1 MMIKNRD
8 GTILPLF
15 VASIFL
21 SAFLLFSIQPL
32 FAKMV
37 LPQLGGAPGVWSV
50 AMVFF
55 QAALLAGYLYAH
67 VLVRYLSVK
76 LSILTHLAVTALGF
90 TALPFALSKLVGA
103 PPVDGQIVWLLALFT
118 LSIGLPFF
126 ALSANGPLLQAWF
139 STSGHKQARDPY
151 FLYAASNTGSLLA
164 LLSYPVVFEPNLTL
178 AAQSHLWEIGY
189 GIFIAALAL
198 TGLAVRG
205 ISSSLTKENHMTVEA
220 APGWQLRMTWTG
232 LSFVASG
239 LLVAVTA
246 HLSMDV
252 AAVPFLWVIPLALYL
267 LTFII
272 AFSVRPLISLSRLAA
287 LTPFAVMPMLLLLIS
302 GYHLSWPLTLA
313 FHLLSFF
320 TLALLCHLT
329 LFTKRPTAA
338 HLTQFYFYLSLGG
351 VLGGIFAAL
360 LAQYLFITIAEYP
373 ILIVAAFF
381 ALPGIIPA
389 YKTTLLKNLLF
400 VVAVLLLAALA
411 GLVLK
416 RPYGEGIMWIAV
428 LVVVGT
434 VLIADRKNALRFQ
447 LLTAGALAFLPFLKT
462 EPSHYV
468 TKRSFFGVHRVYDTQ
483 DGKFRVL
490 QHGTTIHGAQSNVEA
505 LKTQPLT
512 YYAKDHNFGQ
522 MLTAFRGR
530 RKIDLIGAIGLGSG
544 SMACHLLP
552 GEHIRFFEIDPTVVT
567 LATTEFSFLK
577 NCAPDAP
584 IELGDARL
592 TLAKEQDHRFDVLIV
607 DAFTSDSVPVHLLTQ
622 QAIKLYFSKL
632 KDDGVVLLHIS
643 NRNLEMRSML
653 STSAAELSL
662 AALYRQEQPKPEDLD
677 KMITPS
683 EVVLLAKHES
693 AFGMLPTM
701 EGWKKPEPGPT
712 PAWTDDYSNIFGAMM
727 RRLMNERYDQ
737 EKPAHP

>member
-1 MMIKNRD
+1 MSTKTLNRV
-8 GTILPLF
+8 ILPLF
-15 VASIFL
+15 VVSIFL

-67 VLVRYLSVK
+67 VLARYLPIK
-76 LSILTHLAVTALGF
+76 LAVLAHLAVTALGF
-90 TALPFALSKLVGA
+90 TALPFALSRLVGA
-103 PPVDGQIVWLLALFT
+103 PPVEGQVFWLLALFT

-139 STSGHKQARDPY
+139 STSGHRDAEDPY

-164 LLSYPVVFEPNLTL
+164 LLSYPVLFEPNLTL
-178 AAQSHLWEIGY
+178 AHQSGVWAVGY
-189 GIFIAALAL
+189 GVMIAALAL
-198 TGLAVRG
+198 VGLAVYKARP
-205 ISSSLTKENHMTVEA
+205 LLLENNDSPRP
-220 APGWQLRMTWTG
+220 APLWRQRFAWTG
-232 LSFVASG
+232 LSFIASG

-246 HLSMDV
+246 HLSTDV
-252 AAVPFLWVIPLALYL
+252 AAVPFLWVLPLALYL

-272 AFSVRPLISLSRLAA
+272 AFSARPLISLQRLAT

-302 GYHLSWPLTLA
+302 GYHLIWPLTLA

-329 LFTKRPTAA
+329 LFTQRPSAVF
-338 HLTQFYFYLSLGG
+338 LTQFYFYLSLGG

-360 LAQYLFITIAEYP
+360 LSQYLFSTIAEYP

-381 ALPGIIPA
+381 AFPGILKA
-389 YKTTLLKNLLF
+389 YKTSFLQNLLF
-400 VVAVLLLAALA
+400 VIAVLLFAAMV

-416 RPYGEGIMWIAV
+416 RPYGEGIMWLTV
-428 LVVVGT
+428 LVIVGT
-434 VLIADRKNALRFQ
+434 VLIADRKNVLRFQ
-447 LLTAGALAFLPFLKT
+447 LLVAGALLFMPFLKT
-462 EPSHYV
+462 ELPHYV

-483 DGKFRVL
+483 DGVFRVL
-490 QHGTTIHGAQSNVEA
+490 QHGTTIHGAESNIESQ
-505 LKTQPLT
+505 KTQPLT

-522 MLTAFRGR
+522 MLTAFRAR

-584 IELGDARL
+584 IVLGDARL
-592 TLAKEQDHRFDVLIV
+592 TLSKEPENIFDVLIV

-632 KDDGVVLLHIS
+632 KDDGIVLLHIS

-653 STSAAELSL
+653 STSAKELGL
-662 AALYRQEQPKPEDLD
+662 AALYRQERPQPKDLD
-677 KMITPS
+677 KMVTPS
-683 EVVLLAKHES
+683 EVVVLAKNEN
-693 AFGMLPTM
+693 AFGALVTM
-701 EGWKKPEPGPT
+701 EGWKKPEPSIVA
-712 PAWTDDYSNIFGAMM
+712 AWTDDYSNIFGAMM
-727 RRLMNERYDQ
+727 RRLLYARYDQ
-737 EKPAHP
+737 EKAVHP